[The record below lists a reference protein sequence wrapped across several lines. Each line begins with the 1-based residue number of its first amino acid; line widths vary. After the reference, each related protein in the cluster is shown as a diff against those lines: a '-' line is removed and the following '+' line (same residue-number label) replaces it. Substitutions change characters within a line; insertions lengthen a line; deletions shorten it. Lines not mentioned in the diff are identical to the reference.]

1 MGLQL
6 DLKMDQHFECCLENL
21 KESSW
26 GNLKDFQREKQ
37 IDGIAVGLEDGLA
50 LGLLLG
56 ELEGNSE
63 GEIDGIAVGLE
74 DGLDLG

>member
-6 DLKMDQHFECCLENL
+6 DLKMTQRLDYCLE
-21 KESSW
+21 K
-26 GNLKDFQREKQ
+26 LKDIQRERQ

-56 ELEGNSE
+56 KLEGLPE
-63 GEIDGIAVGLE
+63 EEIDGIAVGLE
-74 DGLDLG
+74 DGLAL